1 MRKMV
6 QTAER
11 DRTDAVQKAEVI
23 HQQQNANHNPSPFM
37 PDYQSQL
44 DRIGELERDHLRLTA
59 TQTLA
64 EVRLGCVFGGE
75 LYLVVESSC
84 SMFCYEIIR
93 FSVSRSPS
101 LSLPLTCFF
110 FLSLEFFN

>member
-1 MRKMV
+1 MNSDTCTFKTSPELESQLSSAETRCQLLEKQLEYMRKMV

-64 EVRLGCVFGGE
+64 EVRLGCFFMVGDVFG
-75 LYLVVESSC
+75 S
-84 SMFCYEIIR
+84 
-93 FSVSRSPS
+93 
-101 LSLPLTCFF
+101 
-110 FLSLEFFN
+110 